1 MDIERLKKLNAL
13 AGELKHQGIAS
24 NHEDAAYLAVT
35 MVGESEEQALSDMH
49 INDDQSLII
58 RQIIKESPQIKHE
71 VQPVEQ
77 VGKKEQT
84 TIQSQTVASEDIAK
98 QIQQSMKNVMTRDET
113 QAIMQSFAT
122 QIVGEFNA
130 LQQKIEQSNEQ
141 LAKLAQQL
149 SKISLSQQRTTQEQI
164 PVQRTI
170 QETQPTQP
178 AAQPQS
184 AGDPR
189 TGSFA
194 TNDVAIEKMFYFGT
208 KR

>member
-24 NHEDAAYLAVT
+24 NHEDAAVLAVT
-35 MVGESEEQALSDMH
+35 MIGEQEEQCLSDMH
-49 INDDQSLII
+49 INDDQSLVI
-58 RQIIKESPQIKHE
+58 REIIKDKQQVKHE
-71 VQPVEQ
+71 EHIEEI
-77 VGKKEQT
+77 KREQT
-84 TIQSQTVASEDIAK
+84 TLQSQTASEDVAK

-122 QIVGEFNA
+122 QIVNEFNA
-130 LQQKIEQSNEQ
+130 LQQKIEQNNAQ

-149 SKISLSQQRTTQEQI
+149 SGLSLSQQRPTQEV

-170 QETQPTQP
+170 QDTQPTQP

-184 AGDPR
+184 AGNPR

-194 TNDVAIEKMFYFGT
+194 ANDVAIEKMFYFGA

>member
-24 NHEDAAYLAVT
+24 NHEDAAVLAVT
-35 MVGESEEQALSDMH
+35 MIGEQEEQCLSDMH
-49 INDDQSLII
+49 INDDQSLVI
-58 RQIIKESPQIKHE
+58 REIIKDKQQVKHE
-71 VQPVEQ
+71 EHVEEIKQ
-77 VGKKEQT
+77 EQT
-84 TIQSQTVASEDIAK
+84 TLQSQTASEDVAK

-122 QIVGEFNA
+122 QIVNEFNA
-130 LQQKIEQSNEQ
+130 LQQKIEQNNAQ

-149 SKISLSQQRTTQEQI
+149 SGLSLSQQRPTQEV

-170 QETQPTQP
+170 QDTQPTQP

-184 AGDPR
+184 AGNPR

-194 TNDVAIEKMFYFGT
+194 ANDVAIEKMFYFG
-208 KR
+208 KKL

>member
-13 AGELKHQGIAS
+13 AGELKHQGIAN
-24 NHEDAAYLAVT
+24 NHEDAAFLAVT

-49 INDDQSLII
+49 INDDQSLVI
-58 RQIIKESPQIKHE
+58 REIIKDKPQVKHE
-71 VQPVEQ
+71 EHVEEIKQ
-77 VGKKEQT
+77 EQT
-84 TIQSQTVASEDIAK
+84 TLQAQPSEDVAK

-113 QAIMQSFAT
+113 QAIMQNFAT
-122 QIVGEFNA
+122 QIVNEFNA
-130 LQQKIEQSNEQ
+130 LQQKIEQSNAQ
-141 LAKLAQQL
+141 LAKLAQQISGL
-149 SKISLSQQRTTQEQI
+149 SLLQQRPTQEV

-170 QETQPTQP
+170 QDTQPTQP

-184 AGDPR
+184 AGNPR

-194 TNDVAIEKMFYFGT
+194 ANDVAIEKMFYFGA

>member
-24 NHEDAAYLAVT
+24 NHEDAAFLAVT

-49 INDDQSLII
+49 INDDQSLVI
-58 RQIIKESPQIKHE
+58 REIIKDKPQVKHE
-71 VQPVEQ
+71 EHVEEI
-77 VGKKEQT
+77 KKEQS
-84 TIQSQTVASEDIAK
+84 IVQSQTASEDVAK
-98 QIQQSMKNVMTRDET
+98 QIQLSMKSVMTRDET
-113 QAIMQSFAT
+113 QAIMQNFAT
-122 QIVGEFNA
+122 QIVSEFNA
-130 LQQKIEQSNEQ
+130 LQEKIEQSNAQ
-141 LAKLAQQL
+141 LAKLAQQISGL
-149 SKISLSQQRTTQEQI
+149 SLSQQRPTQEV

-170 QETQPTQP
+170 QDTQPTQT

-184 AGDPR
+184 AGNPR

-194 TNDVAIEKMFYFGT
+194 ANDVAIEKMFYFGA

>member
-24 NHEDAAYLAVT
+24 NHEDAAVLAVT
-35 MVGESEEQALSDMH
+35 MIGEQEEQCLSDMH
-49 INDDQSLII
+49 INDDQSLVI
-58 RQIIKESPQIKHE
+58 REIIKDKQQVKHE
-71 VQPVEQ
+71 EHIEEI
-77 VGKKEQT
+77 KREQT
-84 TIQSQTVASEDIAK
+84 TLQSQTASEDVAK

-122 QIVGEFNA
+122 QIVNEFNA
-130 LQQKIEQSNEQ
+130 LQQKIEQNNAQ

-149 SKISLSQQRTTQEQI
+149 SGLSLSQQRPTQEV

-170 QETQPTQP
+170 QDTQPTQP
-178 AAQPQS
+178 AVQPQS
-184 AGDPR
+184 AGNPR

-194 TNDVAIEKMFYFGT
+194 ANDVAIEKMFYFG
-208 KR
+208 KKL

>member
-24 NHEDAAYLAVT
+24 NHEDAAFLAVT

-49 INDDQSLII
+49 INDDQSLVI
-58 RQIIKESPQIKHE
+58 REIIKDKPQVKHE
-71 VQPVEQ
+71 EHIEVKQ
-77 VGKKEQT
+77 EQT
-84 TIQSQTVASEDIAK
+84 TVQSQPSEDVAK
-98 QIQQSMKNVMTRDET
+98 QIQLSMKNVMTRDET
-113 QAIMQSFAT
+113 QAIMQNFAT
-122 QIVGEFNA
+122 QIVNEFNA
-130 LQQKIEQSNEQ
+130 LQQKIEQSNAQ

-149 SKISLSQQRTTQEQI
+149 SGLSLSQQRPTQEV

-170 QETQPTQP
+170 QDTQPTQP

-184 AGDPR
+184 AGNPR

-194 TNDVAIEKMFYFGT
+194 ANDVAIEKMFYFGA

>member
-1 MDIERLKKLNAL
+1 M

-24 NHEDAAYLAVT
+24 NHEDAAFLAVT

-49 INDDQSLII
+49 INDDQSLVI
-58 RQIIKESPQIKHE
+58 REIIKDKPQVKHE
-71 VQPVEQ
+71 EHVEEIKQ
-77 VGKKEQT
+77 EQT
-84 TIQSQTVASEDIAK
+84 TLQAQPSEDVAK

-113 QAIMQSFAT
+113 QAIMQNFAT
-122 QIVGEFNA
+122 QIVNEFNA
-130 LQQKIEQSNEQ
+130 LQQKIEQNNAQ

-149 SKISLSQQRTTQEQI
+149 SGLSLSQQRPTQEV

-170 QETQPTQP
+170 QDTQPTQP

-184 AGDPR
+184 AGNPR

-194 TNDVAIEKMFYFGT
+194 ANDVAIEKMFYFGA

>member
-24 NHEDAAYLAVT
+24 NHEDAAFLAVT
-35 MVGESEEQALSDMH
+35 MVGESEEQALSDIH
-49 INDDQSLII
+49 INDDQSLVI
-58 RQIIKESPQIKHE
+58 REIIKDKPQVKHE
-71 VQPVEQ
+71 EHIEVKQ
-77 VGKKEQT
+77 EQT
-84 TIQSQTVASEDIAK
+84 TVQSQPSEDVAK
-98 QIQQSMKNVMTRDET
+98 QIQLSMKNVMTRDET
-113 QAIMQSFAT
+113 QAIMQNFAT
-122 QIVGEFNA
+122 QIVNEFNA
-130 LQQKIEQSNEQ
+130 LQQKIEQNNAQ

-149 SKISLSQQRTTQEQI
+149 SGLSLSQQRPTQEV

-170 QETQPTQP
+170 QDTQPTQP

-184 AGDPR
+184 AGNPR

-194 TNDVAIEKMFYFGT
+194 ANDVAIEKMFYFGA

>member
-24 NHEDAAYLAVT
+24 NHEDAAFLAVT

-49 INDDQSLII
+49 INDDQSLVI
-58 RQIIKESPQIKHE
+58 REIIKDKPQVKHE
-71 VQPVEQ
+71 EHVEEIKQ
-77 VGKKEQT
+77 EQT
-84 TIQSQTVASEDIAK
+84 TLQAQPSEDVAK

-113 QAIMQSFAT
+113 QAIMQNFAT
-122 QIVGEFNA
+122 QIVNEFNA
-130 LQQKIEQSNEQ
+130 LQQKIEQNNAQ

-149 SKISLSQQRTTQEQI
+149 SGLSLSQQRPTQEV

-170 QETQPTQP
+170 QDTQPTQP

-184 AGDPR
+184 AGNPR

-194 TNDVAIEKMFYFGT
+194 ANDVAIEKMFYFGA

>member
-24 NHEDAAYLAVT
+24 NHEDAAVLAVT
-35 MVGESEEQALSDMH
+35 MIGEQEEQCLSDMH
-49 INDDQSLII
+49 INDDQSLVI
-58 RQIIKESPQIKHE
+58 REIIKDKQQVKHE
-71 VQPVEQ
+71 EHIEEI
-77 VGKKEQT
+77 KREQT
-84 TIQSQTVASEDIAK
+84 TLQSQTASEDVAK

-113 QAIMQSFAT
+113 QAIMQNFAT
-122 QIVGEFNA
+122 QIVNEFNA
-130 LQQKIEQSNEQ
+130 LQQKIEQNNAQ

-149 SKISLSQQRTTQEQI
+149 SGLSLSQQRPTQEV

-170 QETQPTQP
+170 QDTQPTQP

-184 AGDPR
+184 AGNPR

-194 TNDVAIEKMFYFGT
+194 ANDVAIEKMFYFGA